1 MVVFI
6 YRDDMNISEQ
16 DWEKQNRDK
25 PYPRGVAD
33 IIVAKHRNGPMGE
46 GKLRFLA
53 KTVKFADY
61 EVERTG

>member
-1 MVVFI
+1 M
-6 YRDDMNISEQ
+6 YISED
-16 DWEKQNRDK
+16 DWKRQHHDK

-46 GKLRFLA
+46 VKLRFLA